1 MNYVRLAA
9 GAIIS
14 AGMLIFLLSGTLA
27 YLLDLFSQ
35 NPNDLSFE
43 YVSNYLQGNI
53 VRNSLFWLGIILI
66 FAAYPILPKPAIFQ
80 AYNTLKYQ
88 LERGIYEG
96 VNTKIKRLGLFI
108 LANKII
114 TIFASVFLAL
124 FSTELT
130 VGFYSI
136 AAFLAQTQARFEF
149 LNFLFEI
156 FPLNFL
162 LILVIILWT
171 IKILMGN
178 VAWLMDWFLFKE
190 KSANYKVSSIVH
202 TSLLYLS
209 WIILI
214 IIFYFLIGFNNY
226 LGSINNF
233 VLKPENKYIDELKN
247 GLEGMFT
254 LSYNIVYFLQYFV
267 FLWIFIGVMFAVV
280 YYYRPTK

>member
-14 AGMLIFLLSGTLA
+14 VGMLIFLLSGTLA

-53 VRNSLFWLGIILI
+53 VRNSLFLLGIILI
-66 FAAYPILPKPAIFQ
+66 FAAFPILPKPAIFQ

-96 VNTKIKRLGLFI
+96 GNTKIKRLGLFI
-108 LANKII
+108 LASKII
-114 TIFASVFLAL
+114 TIFSAVFLAL
-124 FSTELT
+124 FSIELT
-130 VGFYSI
+130 VSFYSI

-226 LGSINNF
+226 LGSINSF
-233 VLKPENKYIDELKN
+233 VLNPENKYIDELKN

-254 LSYNIVYFLQYFV
+254 LSYNTVYFLQYFV

>member
-14 AGMLIFLLSGTLA
+14 VGMLIFLLSGTLA

-66 FAAYPILPKPAIFQ
+66 FAAFPILPKPAIFQ

-88 LERGIYEG
+88 LEKGIYEG
-96 VNTKIKRLGLFI
+96 INTKIKRLGLFI

-114 TIFASVFLAL
+114 TIFTSIFLAL
-124 FSTELT
+124 FSIELT
-130 VGFYSI
+130 VSFYSI

-226 LGSINNF
+226 LGSINSF
-233 VLKPENKYIDELKN
+233 VLNPENKYIDELKN

-254 LSYNIVYFLQYFV
+254 LSYNTVYFLQYFV

>member
-1 MNYVRLAA
+1 
-9 GAIIS
+9 
-14 AGMLIFLLSGTLA
+14 MLIFLLSGTLA

-80 AYNTLKYQ
+80 AYNTLKEQ
-88 LERGIYEG
+88 LEKGIYEGINRYSSTYSGLFSSRGIYEG
-96 VNTKIKRLGLFI
+96 INTKIKRLGLFI

-114 TIFASVFLAL
+114 TIFASVFSAL
-124 FSTELT
+124 FLIELT
-130 VGFYSI
+130 VSFYSI
-136 AAFLAQTQARFEF
+136 AAFLAQTQARFETF
-149 LNFLFEI
+149 NFLFII

-162 LILVIILWT
+162 LILVIIIGI

-214 IIFYFLIGFNNY
+214 CFK
-226 LGSINNF
+226 SR
-233 VLKPENKYIDELKN
+233 K
-247 GLEGMFT
+247 
-254 LSYNIVYFLQYFV
+254 
-267 FLWIFIGVMFAVV
+267 
-280 YYYRPTK
+280 

>member
-1 MNYVRLAA
+1 
-9 GAIIS
+9 
-14 AGMLIFLLSGTLA
+14 
-27 YLLDLFSQ
+27 LLDLFSQ

-80 AYNTLKYQ
+80 AYNTLKHQ

-156 FPLNFL
+156 LPLNFL

-254 LSYNIVYFLQYFV
+254 LSYNTVYFLQYFV

>member
-1 MNYVRLAA
+1 MNYVRLVA

-14 AGMLIFLLSGTLA
+14 VGMLIFLLSGTLA

-43 YVSNYLQGNI
+43 YISNYLQGNI

-162 LILVIILWT
+162 LILVIILWA

-226 LGSINNF
+226 LGSINSF
-233 VLKPENKYIDELKN
+233 VLNPENKYIDELKN
-247 GLEGMFT
+247 GLEEMFT
-254 LSYNIVYFLQYFV
+254 LSYNTVYFLQYFV

>member
-1 MNYVRLAA
+1 
-9 GAIIS
+9 
-14 AGMLIFLLSGTLA
+14 MLIFLLSGTLA

-66 FAAYPILPKPAIFQ
+66 FAAFPILPKPAIFQ

-108 LANKII
+108 LASKII
-114 TIFASVFLAL
+114 TIFAAVFLAL
-124 FSTELT
+124 FLIELT
-130 VGFYSI
+130 VSFYSI

-202 TSLLYLS
+202 ISLLYLS

-254 LSYNIVYFLQYFV
+254 LSYNTVYFLQYFV